1 MSYAQEMI
9 RDRLKKHGLAIQF
22 TFPTEEGQ
30 GPRFA
35 YTIGMTDIGHP
46 ELLVI
51 GLPDELAG
59 LVFNQVHN
67 ELRTGQ
73 RTGRELMIEK
83 ILSVPL
89 LVHATD
95 PGKSCA
101 YTIQGDEHYRIR
113 GLRPV
118 YSQLIWPDPAGI
130 YPHQEGFDEDMKQIQ
145 PYLGIIS

>member
-1 MSYAQEMI
+1 MSYTQEMI
-9 RDRLKKHGLAIQF
+9 RDRVEKFGLAIQF
-22 TFPTEEGQ
+22 AFPTEEGQ

-59 LVFNQVHN
+59 LVFNQVHD

-73 RTGRELMIEK
+73 RSGTELVIEK

-89 LVHATD
+89 QVHATD
-95 PGKSCA
+95 PGKSST
-101 YTIQGDEHYRIR
+101 YTIQGDEYYRIR
-113 GLRPV
+113 GLKPV
-118 YSQLIWPDPAGI
+118 YSQLIWPDPAGV
-130 YPHQEGFDEDMKQIQ
+130 YPHQDGFDEDMRQIQ
-145 PYLGIIS
+145 PYLGIS

>member
-1 MSYAQEMI
+1 MSYAQELI
-9 RDRLKKHGLAIQF
+9 RDRVEKYGLAIQF
-22 TFPTEEGQ
+22 AFPTEEGQ

-59 LVFNQVHN
+59 LVFNQVHG
-67 ELRTGQ
+67 ELRKGQ
-73 RTGRELMIEK
+73 RTGRELLIEK

-95 PGKSCA
+95 PVKSCA
-101 YTIQGDEHYRIR
+101 YTIQGDEYYRIK
-113 GLRPV
+113 GLKPV
-118 YSQLIWPDPAGI
+118 YSQLIWPDPAGV
-130 YPHQEGFDEDMKQIQ
+130 YPHQDGFDEDMREIQ
-145 PYLGIIS
+145 PYLGIS